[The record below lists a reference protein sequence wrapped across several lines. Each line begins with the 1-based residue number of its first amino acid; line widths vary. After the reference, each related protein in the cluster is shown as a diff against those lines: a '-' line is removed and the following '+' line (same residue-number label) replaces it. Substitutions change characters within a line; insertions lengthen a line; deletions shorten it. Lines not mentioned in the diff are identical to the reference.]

1 MSIALASLPHRKF
14 SVEDYHRFI
23 EMGIFKPEERLELW
37 EGEFVEM
44 SPIGK
49 RHAGVVAGMTA
60 YLNHLFF
67 NRFVVWSQNPII
79 LNDFSEPQPDVCV
92 LEWRD
97 DFYRNENAT
106 ANDVLLAMEVS
117 DSTVKYDRDI
127 KFPKYAANGIPEAW
141 LIDLENDRVEIHTE
155 PTKNGYKLVKI
166 LHRDD
171 IAESTVF
178 EEIKIA
184 VDDILGSK
192 S

>member
-23 EMGIFKPEERLELW
+23 DLGIFKPEERIELW

-49 RHAGVVAGMTA
+49 RHAGCVDSLSEMLKDF
-60 YLNHLFF
+60 LN
-67 NRFVVWSQNPII
+67 RQAIVRTQNPIV
-79 LNDFSEPQPDVCV
+79 LNDFSEPQPDVC
-92 LEWRD
+92 LLKRRD
-97 DFYRNENAT
+97 DFYRTVSAT
-106 ANDVLLAMEVS
+106 AKDVLLAMEVS
-117 DSTVKYDRDI
+117 DTTIKYDRDV
-127 KFPKYAANGIPEAW
+127 KFPRYAENGIQESW
-141 LIDLENDRVEIHTE
+141 LIDLENDRIEIHTQ

-166 LHRDD
+166 LHRGD

-184 VDDILGSK
+184 VDDILG
-192 S
+192 

>member
-1 MSIALASLPHRKF
+1 MSTALASLPHRKF

-23 EMGIFKPEERLELW
+23 EMGIFKPEERIELW

-49 RHAGVVAGMTA
+49 RHAGIVAGMTA

-67 NRFVVWSQNPII
+67 RKFVVWSQNPII

-92 LEWRD
+92 LEGRD

-106 ANDVLLAMEVS
+106 AKDVLLAMEVS

-127 KFPKYAANGIPEAW
+127 KFPKYAENGIAESW
-141 LIDLENDRVEIHTE
+141 LIDLENDRIEIHTQ
-155 PTKNGYKLVKI
+155 PTKNGYRLVKI
-166 LHRDD
+166 LHRGD

-184 VDDILGSK
+184 VDDILGDK

>member
-1 MSIALASLPHRKF
+1 MSTALASLPHRKF

-23 EMGIFKPEERLELW
+23 EMGIFMPEERLELW

-49 RHAGVVAGMTA
+49 RHAGIVAGMTA

-67 NRFVVWSQNPII
+67 RKFVVWSQNPII

-92 LEWRD
+92 LEGRD

-106 ANDVLLAMEVS
+106 AKDVLLAMEVS

-127 KFPKYAANGIPEAW
+127 KFPKYAENGIAESW
-141 LIDLENDRVEIHTE
+141 LIDLENDRIEIHTQ

-166 LHRDD
+166 LHRGD
-171 IAESTVF
+171 IAESTIF

>member
-23 EMGIFKPEERLELW
+23 KMGIFKPEERLELW

-49 RHAGVVAGMTA
+49 KHAGCVDAMSEMLKD
-60 YLNHLFF
+60 YLN
-67 NRFVVWSQNPII
+67 RQVIVRTQNPIV
-79 LNDFSEPQPDVCV
+79 LNDFSEPQPDVC
-92 LEWRD
+92 LLKRRD
-97 DFYRNENAT
+97 DFYRLISAT
-106 ANDVLLAMEVS
+106 AKDVFLAMEVA

-141 LIDLENDRVEIHTE
+141 LIDLENDRVEIHTQ
-155 PTKNGYKLVKI
+155 PTKNGYRLVKI
-166 LHRDD
+166 LHRGDV
-171 IAESTVF
+171 AESTVF
-178 EEIKIA
+178 DEIKIA